1 MSTPPIRSA
10 RLASPSLP
18 VALVTVGTTKF
29 ESLIE
34 TLERECAPFCAA
46 LLSHGVRRLV
56 AQTGSMAPPFAA
68 LRRECTRCGI
78 EFESFGL
85 TDPASFKAHV
95 EAASLV
101 ISHAGAL
108 PVFVSQI
115 MLATS
120 HSSSFVAS
128 RNRRRRL
135 NS

>member
-1 MSTPPIRSA
+1 MSTPPTRSA

-18 VALVTVGTTKF
+18 VALITVGTTKF
-29 ESLIE
+29 ESLTD

-56 AQTGSMAPPFAA
+56 AQTGSLAPSFDA
-68 LRRECTRCGI
+68 LRRECARCGI

-108 PVFVSQI
+108 LPVSFHNSPH
-115 MLATS
+115 TS
-120 HSSSFVAS
+120 SLWPHLCSLHQF
-128 RNRRRRL
+128 
-135 NS
+135 